1 MKLGAKTSPLLSLL
15 LACGAAWAAGG
26 PTASPSSLTFTYVAG
41 SGATVKPQTVTI
53 ALPASMS
60 TQTLVVTGV
69 SSTEGWLAVS
79 PVSGLSPMALTVT
92 ANPTTLDPGSHPG
105 TITVDTKP
113 SSGNAISIGV
123 SFVITGTAPILQ
135 VTSSRTFTSPLTIA
149 LDPYVTGNPTP
160 IGFSLFVASSGDA
173 IPFSVTAAN
182 TAAKG
187 STGTSKTPVWLR
199 VSQGIAPT
207 LTTSGVALSGSFIQI
222 DVTLDPTALATLDPV
237 SSPFSG
243 TVTIAPAKSNSA
255 TTSTPTVVT
264 VTLQVAPGPPGLLS
278 ADGTTRSISIFPS
291 HLPAVLPGTTAAD
304 IAVVTILGDN
314 FFLPGITSVAINP
327 DGQTSTPISLTPP
340 NLVWISRT
348 ILQVT
353 IASKYL
359 SAPGLWDVTV
369 QNGTQSVSTLLY
381 IDDPT
386 GPFISSVVSAAS
398 FLASL
403 PDPANLPD
411 YPHISPREIISIFG
425 RNLGP
430 TLTPVQPVTLSGT
443 SSQAYPSDGQPVLV
457 EFLVGPEG
465 TQTSY
470 HAPLILY
477 SPTQINCVVPY
488 EVDGSVSPVT
498 IKVTYNTFST
508 AEFPVTATTSHP
520 GIFTSG
526 GAGLGQAAVL
536 NFDSTTGSY
545 TVNASSAPAARSSSI
560 CLFVTGMGDLQQ
572 VNGSPVADGMI
583 ATGPI
588 KLVAMNPPQNPTGP
602 STVNVS
608 IDGQPAVVT
617 YAGASPGAVA
627 GLVQINA
634 IVPLAAKANNTVPIT
649 VSIGTGAASQPGV
662 WLAVK

>member
-1 MKLGAKTSPLLSLL
+1 
-15 LACGAAWAAGG
+15 
-26 PTASPSSLTFTYVAG
+26 
-41 SGATVKPQTVTI
+41 
-53 ALPASMS
+53 MS
-60 TQTLVVTGV
+60 TQTIVVTGV
-69 SSTEGWLAVS
+69 NSKEGWLAVS
-79 PVSGLSPMALTVT
+79 PLSGLSPLVLTVT

-105 TITVDTKP
+105 TITVDTKTG
-113 SSGNAISIGV
+113 SGNAVSVAV
-123 SFVITGTAPILQ
+123 SFVITGAAPTLQ
-135 VTSSRTFTSPLTIA
+135 VTCSRAWTSPLTIA
-149 LDPYVTGNPTP
+149 LDSYVTGSSPPN
-160 IGFSLFVASSGDA
+160 GFSLFVASSGDA
-173 IPFSVTAAN
+173 IPFSVAAAN
-182 TAAKG
+182 ATVKG

-199 VSQGIAPT
+199 ISQGIAPT

-222 DVTLDPTALATLDPV
+222 DVTVDPTALATLDPI

-243 TVTIAPAKSNSA
+243 TVTITPAKSNSSS
-255 TTSTPTVVT
+255 TSTPVVVT

-291 HLPAVLPGTTAAD
+291 HLPAVLTGTTAPD
-304 IAVVTILGDN
+304 IAVVTIVGDN

-327 DGQTSTPISLTPP
+327 DGGSSTPISLTPP

-348 ILQVT
+348 ILQIT

-359 SAPGLWDVTV
+359 SVPGLWDVTV
-369 QNGTQSVSTLLY
+369 QNGTQAVSTLLY

-386 GPFISSVVSAAS
+386 GPFITSVVSAAS
-398 FLASL
+398 FLSSM
-403 PDPANLPD
+403 PDPNNLPD

-430 TLTPVQPVTLSGT
+430 ALAPVQPEIISGT
-443 SSQAYPSDGQPVLV
+443 SSQAYPSDDQPVLV
-457 EFLVGPEG
+457 EFLVGPDG
-465 TQTSY
+465 SQTSY
-470 HAPLILY
+470 HAPLIMY

-488 EVDGSVSPVT
+488 EVDGSILPVT

-508 AEFPVTATTSHP
+508 AEFPVTATSSHP

-545 TVNASSAPAARSSSI
+545 TVNSSAAPAARSSAI

-572 VNGSPVADGMI
+572 VNASPVKDGLI
-583 ATGPI
+583 ATAPI

-602 STVNVS
+602 STVIVS